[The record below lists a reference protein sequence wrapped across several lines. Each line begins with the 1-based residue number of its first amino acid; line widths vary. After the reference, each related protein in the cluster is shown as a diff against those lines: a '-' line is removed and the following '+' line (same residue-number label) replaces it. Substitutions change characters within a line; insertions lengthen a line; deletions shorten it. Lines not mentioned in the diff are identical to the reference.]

1 MMFVW
6 QKMRKNGWYPPLKW
20 QNVRKGGETPL
31 DSLMARPEEEWV
43 VGRKLG
49 TLRRS
54 PLISQPHTP
63 APRYW
68 SITNIHQNLDLAIFN
83 LTWMLLGETP
93 CLNRTTDGACVCMCV
108 YETRWNI
115 VGRQNNV
122 EKMSGSVFKRYQVS
136 RLELWRG
143 GGRAA
148 AALNTRSVS
157 ALLTALI
164 HVAENP
170 LLPPGYRKEQT
181 CKATFGDVWHG
192 QLTIYKSVLYESIKT
207 TLSMGV

>member
-1 MMFVW
+1 MISTSKVA
-6 QKMRKNGWYPPLKW
+6 KYYKRMRNASALSDGSTGRGMSRGAEARDIAPLPSY
-20 QNVRKGGETPL
+20 N
-31 DSLMARPEEEWV
+31 SA
-43 VGRKLG
+43 
-49 TLRRS
+49 
-54 PLISQPHTP
+54 PHTRP
-63 APRYW
+63 Q
-68 SITNIHQNLDLAIFN
+68 ILIHYKYTPELRSR
-83 LTWMLLGETP
+83 MLLGETP

-192 QLTIYKSVLYESIKT
+192 QLTIYKSALYKSIKT
-207 TLSMGV
+207 TLLMGV